1 MMMMRL
7 VTGPPRLTIVRA
19 GCDGPPGR
27 PVAHPTYT
35 VVDPA
40 ARRTA
45 GRTSHTRRND
55 YSRARASLCRVR
67 DEHASRTDEHPGPAL
82 AVRRD
87 RVAAGL
93 ASDLLRGGPHL
104 GGGGRHGRRGPL
116 VPRVRGALRRPGG
129 GRPRHGPLG
138 GHRPHAGPQDPGPRG
153 PPPHR
158 AGGAPGR
165 RAGVGV
171 RGAHPGAR
179 RGRRHG
185 PRLAV
190 RDGRVRARPAV
201 GALPG
206 AARRRGRGRE
216 HAGVVRPRPAHP
228 ELTPRG
234 PRRLTCRRSYPPP
247 TPPVPPPRRSAARAG
262 ATTTRS
268 PSCSAPAG
276 RRWWPG

>member
-1 MMMMRL
+1 MSVRTPVVAMNVLDGTQSVRTQLPPMPSASTTVTSAPCCAATSAASGPAVPPPMMMMRL
-7 VTGPPRLTIVRA
+7 VTGPPRPTSVRA

-27 PVAHPTYT
+27 RVAQPTYT

-153 PPPHR
+153 PP
-158 AGGAPGR
+158 
-165 RAGVGV
+165 
-171 RGAHPGAR
+171 
-179 RGRRHG
+179 
-185 PRLAV
+185 
-190 RDGRVRARPAV
+190 
-201 GALPG
+201 
-206 AARRRGRGRE
+206 
-216 HAGVVRPRPAHP
+216 
-228 ELTPRG
+228 
-234 PRRLTCRRSYPPP
+234 
-247 TPPVPPPRRSAARAG
+247 
-262 ATTTRS
+262 
-268 PSCSAPAG
+268 
-276 RRWWPG
+276 